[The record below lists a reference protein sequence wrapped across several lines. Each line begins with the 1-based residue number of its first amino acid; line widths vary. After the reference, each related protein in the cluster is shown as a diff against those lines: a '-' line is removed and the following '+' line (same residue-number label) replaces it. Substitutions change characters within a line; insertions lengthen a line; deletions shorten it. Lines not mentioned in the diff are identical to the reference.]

1 MLALRLLPAIAGAGA
16 VLVAGLLARELGGGR
31 RAQRLAAAAA
41 FCSPYLL
48 ATSHF
53 YSMNVFEWLFISL
66 LALVAARILGRG
78 MQRGWIVFGA
88 LAGLALLNKLLVGV
102 FAVGLIGGMLL
113 GPERRELAVWGL
125 AALLS
130 AESLR
135 PFRALGLG
143 FLISFAVFA
152 FVAPRST
159 T

>member
-113 GPERRELAVWGL
+113 GPERASSRSGGSRPS
-125 AALLS
+125 S
-130 AESLR
+130 APS
-135 PFRALGLG
+135 PCVP
-143 FLISFAVFA
+143 S
-152 FVAPRST
+152 APWAWAS
-159 T
+159 